1 MLQWAHLEVF
11 GPSRRDSAL
20 VFILLFNA
28 FTWGYITITFIE
40 SLSIS
45 PGIKIAFNGVF
56 YIAASGSVLS
66 GAFMSEK
73 IKRLR
78 FLYLWMT
85 IGLICSSLLIL
96 INYVALAHLSVIFIL
111 LGLSYGFGLPS
122 SLAYFADN
130 STVENRAF
138 FGAVILLGA
147 NLGALPLAV
156 LFPMS
161 DPVVNAVALTVWRG
175 LGLVCFILIK
185 PRRRENLEK
194 EKAVTFVS
202 VLQDRSFHLYLLPWI
217 MFLLIDAM
225 EKSLLS
231 SVVDLDIQRLMGM
244 IEPLV
249 AVFFTIVG
257 GLFADRI
264 GRKRMSIYGF
274 VALGVGYA
282 FVGLGFGTPMERIA
296 WYFYIVM
303 DGAAWGILLT
313 IFLMTLWGDLSRPGA
328 KEKYYAAG
336 NFPFLARSA
345 ISLAVTTAIVSVP
358 ENAAFPATAAFSLAS
373 FFLFLAVLPLMYAPE
388 TLPQK
393 KIELRRLKRYVEQ
406 AKKLAGNAQKKGSE
420 D

>member
-40 SLSIS
+40 SLSIN
-45 PGIKIAFNGVF
+45 PGMKTAFNGVF

-66 GAFMSEK
+66 GALMSEK
-73 IKRLR
+73 IRRLR
-78 FLYLWMT
+78 FLYFWMT
-85 IGLICSSLLIL
+85 TGFICSSLLML
-96 INYVALAHLSVIFIL
+96 INHIALAHLSAIFIL
-111 LGLSYGFGLPS
+111 LGVSYGFGLPS

-138 FGAVILLGA
+138 FSSVILLGA

-156 LFPMS
+156 LFPMF
-161 DPVVNAVALTVWRG
+161 DPVVNAVVLTVWRG

-185 PRRRENLEK
+185 PKRRDCLEE
-194 EKAVTFVS
+194 EKAVSFAS
-202 VLQDRSFHLYLLPWI
+202 VLQDRSFYLYLLPWI
-217 MFLLIDAM
+217 MFLLIDAT

-231 SVVDLDIQRLMGM
+231 NVVSLDIQRSMGM

-249 AVFFTIVG
+249 AVFFIIVG

-274 VALGVGYA
+274 VALGIGYA
-282 FVGLGFGTPMERIA
+282 FVGLAPMDRIA

-328 KEKYYAAG
+328 KEKYYAVG

-345 ISLAVTTAIVSVP
+345 ISLAVTTAIASV
-358 ENAAFPATAAFSLAS
+358 PATAAFSLAS

-406 AKKLAGNAQKKGSE
+406 AKKLAGNGQKKDSE